1 MSIVCKA
8 RASSG
13 VLPRTESHTVT
24 LDATDLDALL
34 DLVRANCA
42 SEARRRAARLRALL
56 GTEASRVEPHIEAL
70 LARAREVERTKRLA
84 ATDPLTR
91 VANRRGLDEALRR
104 ELARAQRADKPL
116 SLLLL
121 DVDGLKAINDTLG
134 HPAGDRA
141 LRAVARCARQTL
153 RRGDLVAR
161 IGGDEFALLL
171 PETDEEG
178 ARAIAQRIRSKLA
191 SAGAHGSAVR
201 LSVGVAMA
209 RHLIE
214 ADTLLEVADGVLYQ
228 DKVARNSL
236 RPPEVLVG

>member
-1 MSIVCKA
+1 
-8 RASSG
+8 
-13 VLPRTESHTVT
+13 VLPRTESHTLV

-34 DLVRANCA
+34 DLVSANGVGD
-42 SEARRRAARLRALL
+42 ARRRAARLRALL
-56 GTEASRVEPHIEAL
+56 GPEASRFEPHIEAL
-70 LARAREVERTKRLA
+70 LARAREVERAKRLA

-104 ELARAQRADKPL
+104 ELSRAQRAGKPL

-134 HPAGDRA
+134 HAAGDRA
-141 LRAVARCARQTL
+141 LRAVARGARQAL

-161 IGGDEFALLL
+161 IGGDEFAVLL

-178 ARAIAQRIRSKLA
+178 ARAIAQRIRGKLA
-191 SAGAHGSAVR
+191 RAGAHGSAVR

-209 RHLIE
+209 LHRLVE
-214 ADTLLEVADGVLYQ
+214 ADRLLEVADGALYR

-236 RPPEVLVG
+236 RPPEVDPGG

>member
-1 MSIVCKA
+1 
-8 RASSG
+8 
-13 VLPRTESHTVT
+13 VLPRTGSHTLN
-24 LDATDLDALL
+24 LDTTDLDALL
-34 DLVRANCA
+34 DLVRANGA
-42 SEARRRAARLRALL
+42 ADARRRAARLRALL
-56 GTEASRVEPHIEAL
+56 GPDASSFEPHIEAL
-70 LARAREVERTKRLA
+70 LSRAREVERTKRLA

-104 ELARAQRADKPL
+104 ELSRAQRAGKPL

-141 LRAVARCARQTL
+141 LRAVARCARQAL

-161 IGGDEFALLL
+161 IGGDEFAVLL

-178 ARAIAQRIRSKLA
+178 ARAIAQRIRGKLA
-191 SAGAHGSAVR
+191 NAGAHGSAVR
-201 LSVGVAMA
+201 LSVGVAMVQH
-209 RHLIE
+209 RLIE
-214 ADTLLEVADGVLYQ
+214 ANTLLEVADGALYQ

-236 RPPEVLVG
+236 RAPEVRPGG